1 MLAVVPLV
9 SALVLL
15 EGCYALGGLRYIH
28 PPTAHGLA
36 ARTQLES
43 FDNVANWSNTTTA
56 QNSAIVPVVLA
67 DDGQYVPCSSLPCCF
82 HFARTFPPL
91 FSFAQDVLFRHRG
104 RPGELPRLAGHW
116 FGGLVRDLVGLL
128 VLGVLR
134 AAVLA
139 RVQEFHVPLGQ
150 QQPDGVQC
158 QLCGRNMYVQCLLR
172 PGRDQSDTLRI
183 AASGFVGMET
193 FQVGNLSVPAQ
204 MFGMWTE
211 HF

>member
-67 DDGQYVPCSSLPCCF
+67 DDGQYVPCSSHVVF
-82 HFARTFPPL
+82 ISRERFPP
-91 FSFAQDVLFRHRG
+91 SFHLRRTYYSVIEVGQANFRVSLDTG
-104 RPGELPRLAGHW
+104 SADSFVVSSGCSSSACSVPQYSLA
-116 FGGLVRDLVGLL
+116 
-128 VLGVLR
+128 
-134 AAVLA
+134 
-139 RVQEFHVPLGQ
+139 
-150 QQPDGVQC
+150 
-158 QLCGRNMYVQCLLR
+158 YK
-172 PGRDQSDTLRI
+172 S
-183 AASGFVGMET
+183 ST
-193 FQVGNLSVPAQ
+193 FLSVNNNQTVFNVSYADGTCACSASSALGAISLTR
-204 MFGMWTE
+204 FA
-211 HF
+211 